1 MVSLAA
7 LTHLV
12 ILINWYEK
20 DLISIIS
27 GDILFGYKRTVACK
41 TK

>member
-20 DLISIIS
+20 DLIDIIS
-27 GDILFGYKRTVACK
+27 GDMQL
-41 TK
+41 

>member
-1 MVSLAA
+1 MVNLAA

-20 DLISIIS
+20 DLIGIIS
-27 GDILFGYKRTVACK
+27 GVYLFGYKRTIACK

>member
-1 MVSLAA
+1 MVSLAE

-20 DLISIIS
+20 DLIGIIS
-27 GDILFGYKRTVACK
+27 GDMLF
-41 TK
+41 

>member
-1 MVSLAA
+1 MVNLAA

-20 DLISIIS
+20 DLIDIIS
-27 GDILFGYKRTVACK
+27 GDMLF
-41 TK
+41 